1 MGEINI
7 PRDEQNAL
15 KGIDTNE
22 LDRLIDLAIREERL
36 GDLRR
41 LPLTSCG
48 SYVATKLH
56 YFEQA
61 LAKHRLAKAPRK
73 RAETENT
80 LRRAGSD
87 LSFAFGAMKSRMEAE
102 EKEGQLFYV
111 DDQIVPS
118 YRFSKHLS
126 VRVSYRWRRTVDDE
140 WTFGSI
146 TFVHD
151 VDLGPGYAGPAPK
164 RKPSAAKQ
172 EQDLQNRSSQT
183 WEHLMRGAL
192 YSVRDY
198 FREGGDGDKIP
209 ETFQA
214 TVDSHGRGLNNYS
227 TQFWRKQPGSH
238 AQPRCQ
244 REWRRR
250 LSAAEPPDRDAELH
264 LVVDAGDWSVHHALC
279 HPERPDFV
287 TREFSRRPPR

>member
-7 PRDEQNAL
+7 PRDQQNAL
-15 KGIDTNE
+15 KAIDTND
-22 LDRLIDLAIREERL
+22 LDRLVDQAIREERS
-36 GDLRR
+36 GDLHG

-48 SYVATKLH
+48 PYISTKLH

-61 LAKHRLAKAPRK
+61 LAKHRVAKAPRK

-87 LSFAFGAMKSRMEAE
+87 LSFAVGVMKRVLETE
-102 EKEGQLFYV
+102 QKEGELFYV
-111 DDQIVPS
+111 DDQIMRPHS
-118 YRFSKHLS
+118 FGECLS
-126 VRVSYRWRRTVDDE
+126 VRVGYRWRRVVDDE

-146 TFVHD
+146 TFVHN
-151 VDLGPGYAGPAPK
+151 VDLRPDYTIPVPK

-172 EQDLQNRSSQT
+172 EQDRQTKLYQT

-198 FREGGDGDKIP
+198 FKEGGDGDKIP

-214 TVDSHGRGLNNYS
+214 TVDSYSRGLNNYS
-227 TQFWRKQPGSH
+227 TQFWRQQP
-238 AQPRCQ
+238 
-244 REWRRR
+244 
-250 LSAAEPPDRDAELH
+250 
-264 LVVDAGDWSVHHALC
+264 
-279 HPERPDFV
+279 
-287 TREFSRRPPR
+287 